1 MLLSKVINSKKLIIM
16 DHLSRIGIFI
26 AVVKNQSFAGAA
38 RELGITSSAV
48 SKKVQNLEHELQ
60 VKLLNRTTRKVSP
73 TEEGAI
79 YFERSARALEDLQ
92 EAKEQVHAL
101 KTTPKGS
108 LRVSIPLS
116 LGINY
121 LIDEVAAFAKKY
133 PDIHLD
139 VSFDDRIVDIVA
151 EGFDLVVR
159 ISELK
164 DSSLIARRLAPCP
177 FVICASR
184 EYLEKH
190 GALNSPEDLTNHN
203 VLAYTRNTGLHEWR
217 YQDGEGQSSHV
228 SLGGTFKS
236 DSGQMMC
243 GAALQGIGIAILP
256 IFYVAEHLKSGVL
269 IEILPSYTTWP
280 DRDIHAVF
288 MPNRYLSTRL
298 RLLVDH
304 LTAVCKT
311 LPW

>member
-1 MLLSKVINSKKLIIM
+1 M
-16 DHLSRIGIFI
+16 DHLSRIGIFV

-48 SKKVQNLEHELQ
+48 SKQVQNLENELQ
-60 VKLLNRTTRKVSP
+60 IKLLNRTTRKVSA

-79 YFERSARALEDLQ
+79 FFERAARALEDLH
-92 EAKEQVHAL
+92 EAKEQVHEL
-101 KTTPKGS
+101 KTNPKGS
-108 LRVSIPLS
+108 LKVSIPLS

-121 LIDEVAAFAKKY
+121 LSKDIAAFAKQY

-139 VSFDDRIVDIVA
+139 VSFDDRIVDIVS
-151 EGFDLVVR
+151 EGFDLVIR
-159 ISELK
+159 ISELR

-177 FVICASR
+177 FAICASS
-184 EYLEKH
+184 EYLKTH
-190 GALNSPEDLTNHN
+190 GPLNSPEDLADHN

-217 YQDGEGQSSHV
+217 YKARNGKGGQV
-228 SLGGTFKS
+228 SLKGTFKS

-243 GAALQGIGIAILP
+243 EAALQGIGIAILP
-256 IFYVAEHLKSGVL
+256 IFYVAEHLKTGSL
-269 IEILPSYTTWP
+269 IKILPQYTTWP
-280 DRDIHAVF
+280 NRDIHAVF

-298 RLLVDH
+298 RLFVDH
-304 LTAVCKT
+304 LATVCKS